1 MAKNGIV
8 LLVDDEGM
16 VKEYLDEVMER
27 AGYEHV
33 SFTDPREALV
43 FFEMNSHRVDIVIA
57 DVRMPNI
64 TGYDLARELL
74 KINPRIPVILITAYF
89 PSLKAVQETP
99 NIKRV
104 LSKPLTTKL
113 LVEAIQTEVKEAKAA
128 SGE

>member
-1 MAKNGIV
+1 MKDTLV

-27 AGYEHV
+27 HGYRHV
-33 SFTDPREALV
+33 SFTDPGEALI
-43 FFEMNSHRVDIVIA
+43 FFQMNSRKIDIVIA

-74 KINPRIPVILITAYF
+74 KINPHVPVILITAYF

-113 LVEAIQTEVKEAKAA
+113 LIEAMESEIRESETGTE
-128 SGE
+128 G